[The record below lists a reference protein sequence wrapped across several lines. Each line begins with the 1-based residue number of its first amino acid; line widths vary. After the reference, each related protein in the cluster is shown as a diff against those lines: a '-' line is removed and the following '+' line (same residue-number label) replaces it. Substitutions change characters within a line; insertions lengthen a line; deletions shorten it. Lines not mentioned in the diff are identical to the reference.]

1 MAVAWYEQVEVFMRE
16 WPRKVS
22 FWRKPRYLPL
32 QYRLILSSSGI
43 VTLLLVTMALVV
55 SYQQGKI
62 ITEQVERR
70 GIAIAQSLAATS
82 KAALTTYDYIA
93 LSRNA
98 NQAVQE
104 PDISY
109 VIIHDKEG
117 RVAGYSGRADLEGK
131 FLSDQLSIKALSSS
145 ASVTQK
151 TRMEVTGTPVLDI
164 AVPVSI
170 PGSER
175 PWGVVRI
182 ALSLA
187 PMYRQI
193 NQLRMTIYGIG
204 IGALIISVLTCIW
217 FARRI
222 TNPIGILA
230 NATISAARGNLDQE
244 IRITTGDE
252 VEVLAE
258 NFSSM
263 IREILLQRL
272 QLESHLAEITDL
284 QNYLNKLLTTM
295 SDGLLSVDME
305 GRLIT
310 LNPAA
315 RSMLMC
321 HDRAVEPRESIAG
334 LFAQTPE
341 LLEYVRGALAAP
353 HSARQRELRLGSGRD
368 VKNVIVAPSVL
379 AGKDN
384 APQQLILNLND
395 ITELKK
401 LEGRFR
407 QTERLAALG
416 TLSAGMAHEIR
427 NPLSAIK
434 TFVQLLPRK
443 LEKPGFLEKFQRT
456 VPRELERINRLV
468 DDLLELARAPRY
480 HCERVEIQSVLQQ
493 ALELFEEELLS
504 SRIRSRF
511 EISGPLPLVWVNSD
525 QITKAFNNIIRNAIQ
540 AMPDGGELS
549 IHFSTGRSPYVMTD
563 SSPGEPS
570 RESRNGCVVLVFS
583 DTGVGMEPE
592 DLKSLFNPFFTTKD
606 SGTGLGMAI
615 THKVITEHGGQ
626 IEVESAPGRG
636 TRFIVYLPAHEESKP
651 ACLPPVT
658 LP

>member
-1 MAVAWYEQVEVFMRE
+1 M
-16 WPRKVS
+16 
-22 FWRKPRYLPL
+22 
-32 QYRLILSSSGI
+32 
-43 VTLLLVTMALVV
+43 LVTMAIAV
-55 SYQQGKI
+55 SHQQSKT

-70 GIAIAQSLAATS
+70 GMAIAQSLAATS

-98 NQAVQE
+98 NQAVRE
-104 PDISY
+104 PDLSY

-131 FLSDQLSIKALSSS
+131 FLSDDLSLRALSSS
-145 ASVTQK
+145 VPLTQK
-151 TRMEVTGTPVLDI
+151 TTLRESGTPVLDV

-187 PMYRQI
+187 PMFRQI
-193 NQLRMTIYGIG
+193 RQVQTTICAIG
-204 IGALIISVLTCIW
+204 AGALILSILTCIW

-222 TNPIGILA
+222 TNPVGILV
-230 NATISAARGNLDQE
+230 NATISAAHGDLDQE

-263 IREILLQRL
+263 IREILFQRI
-272 QLESHLAEITDL
+272 QLERHLAEITALRD
-284 QNYLNKLLTTM
+284 YLDKLLTTM
-295 SDGLLSVDME
+295 SDGLLSVDMK
-305 GRLIT
+305 GQLMT

-315 RSMLMC
+315 RAML
-321 HDRAVEPRESIAG
+321 ATGAGELESNRDIEI
-334 LFAQTPE
+334 LFAEVPE
-341 LLEYVRGALAAP
+341 LLEYVQGALAAP
-353 HSARQRELRLGSGRD
+353 HSAKQRELRITAERE
-368 VKNVIVAPSVL
+368 VKNIIVAPSIL
-379 AGKDN
+379 ADKDDT
-384 APQQLILNLND
+384 PQQLILNLHD
-395 ITELKK
+395 MTELKM

-407 QTERLAALG
+407 QAERLAALG

-443 LEKPGFLEKFQRT
+443 LDKPGFLEKFQRT

-468 DDLLELARAPRY
+468 EDLLELARAPKY
-480 HCERVEIQSVLQQ
+480 HCSLVEVQSVLRQSM
-493 ALELFEEELLS
+493 ELFEEEMLS
-504 SRIRSRF
+504 HRIECRLDM
-511 EISGPLPLVWVNSD
+511 SGEPPAIWANAD
-525 QITKAFNNIIRNAIQ
+525 QITKAFNNIMRNAIQ
-540 AMPDGGELS
+540 AMPEGGELR
-549 IHFSTGRSPYVMTD
+549 IGLATGALPYASLGD
-563 SSPGEPS
+563 SGKIVLNSA
-570 RESRNGCVVLVFS
+570 NGWVILVFS

-592 DLKSLFNPFFTTKD
+592 DMKSLFNPFFTTKD

-626 IEVESAPGRG
+626 IEVESAPGKG
-636 TRFIVYLPAHEESKP
+636 TRFTIYLPSHENTELCSR
-651 ACLPPVT
+651 
-658 LP
+658 